1 MGIISWI
8 IFGALAGWV
17 ASLIMGGGDRRG
29 CLGNVIL
36 GIVGAFLG
44 GLIVELVTGRGISYD
59 WNWRS
64 FGVAVLG
71 AVLLL
76 VIVGPGR
83 ARRK

>member
-17 ASLIMGGGDRRG
+17 ASLIMGNGGDRRG
-29 CLGNVIL
+29 CLGNIIL
-36 GIVGAFLG
+36 GVIGAFVG
-44 GLIVELVTGRGISYD
+44 GLVVELLTGRNFFFT

-71 AVLLL
+71 AVAVLALFS
-76 VIVGPGR
+76 P
-83 ARRK
+83 RRRRR